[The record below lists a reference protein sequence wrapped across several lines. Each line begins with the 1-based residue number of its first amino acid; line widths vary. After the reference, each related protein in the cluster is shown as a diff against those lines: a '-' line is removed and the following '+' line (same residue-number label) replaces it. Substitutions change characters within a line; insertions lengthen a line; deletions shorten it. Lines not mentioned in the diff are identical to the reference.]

1 MKLMKTML
9 CGALAM
15 GLSGFA
21 PADTL
26 KIGYSDWPG
35 WVAWEIG
42 IKKGWFKEAGV
53 DVEFEW
59 MDYVASMEAYG
70 AGQID
75 AVCMTNG
82 DALVTGATAKPSVCI
97 VINDYSNGNDMV
109 VGQPGI
115 ESMKD
120 MKGKKIALEEGFVPH
135 LLVLK
140 GLEAAGMS
148 ESDIEIVNTPTDE
161 TPSVLASKKVDAICA
176 WQPSSG
182 TALKEV
188 EGSKPIYTSAEA
200 PGLIYDCLFVSPE
213 TLKSNREDWVKV
225 AKVWYKIVD
234 FLKDEDNIDEALEI
248 LSGRV
253 NVKPDEYEPF
263 LDGTYIMTME
273 EALKV
278 WEEGEGLKSIYG
290 STKISDDFNVKYEV
304 YEKPLEIGG
313 YLDSSITKE
322 IAK

>member
-1 MKLMKTML
+1 MKTML

>member
-1 MKLMKTML
+1 MKTML

-304 YEKPLEIGG
+304 YEKPLEIGV
-313 YLDSSITKE
+313 YLDPSITKE

>member
-1 MKLMKTML
+1 MI
-9 CGALAM
+9 ALAAT
-15 GLSGFA
+15 GFA
-21 PADTL
+21 NAEPL

-53 DVEFEW
+53 EVEFEW

-70 AGQID
+70 AGQLD
-75 AVCMTNG
+75 AVTMTNG

-97 VINDYSNGNDMV
+97 IINDFSNGNDMLV
-109 VGQPGI
+109 AQPGI
-115 ESMKD
+115 ESLKD
-120 MKGKKIALEEGFVPH
+120 LKGKKIGLEEGFVTH

-140 GLEAAGMS
+140 GLEEAGMS

-161 TPSVLASKKVDAICA
+161 TPSVLASGKVDAIAA

-188 EGSKPIYTSAEA
+188 EGSKPIYTSKES
-200 PGLIYDCLFVSPE
+200 PGLIYDCLFVTPE
-213 TLKSNREDWVKV
+213 SLKANREDWMKV
-225 AKVWYKIVD
+225 TKVWYKIVD

-263 LDGTYIMTME
+263 LDGTYILTLE

-278 WEEGEGLKSIYG
+278 WDKAEGLSSIYG
-290 STKISDDFNVKYEV
+290 STQVADDFNVKYEV
-304 YEKPLEIGG
+304 YEKPLETAT
-313 YLDSSITKE
+313 YLDPSLTKAV
-322 IAK
+322 AK